1 MRALQAPQ
9 FLVHRS
15 ETPEMANWQ
24 WKYWKTSTVGSRE
37 KASKQEVFGSKSLQD
52 FLMRLLRWLRCDPHK
67 LRFLRA
73 EGFSVHKPSS
83 SDALRFETLSDV
95 FFAGAEF
102 LWAVLNR
109 KVVGLYA
116 DPLRSRWNGR
126 VGPPKT
132 NMKPKSCWFV
142 DVSPFPAGYL
152 RVPT

>member
-1 MRALQAPQ
+1 
-9 FLVHRS
+9 
-15 ETPEMANWQ
+15 
-24 WKYWKTSTVGSRE
+24 
-37 KASKQEVFGSKSLQD
+37 
-52 FLMRLLRWLRCDPHK
+52 MRLLRWLRCDPHK

-116 DPLRSRWNGR
+116 DPLRSSEMAVWAPQKQTWNPKA
-126 VGPPKT
+126 VG
-132 NMKPKSCWFV
+132 
-142 DVSPFPAGYL
+142 L
-152 RVPT
+152 